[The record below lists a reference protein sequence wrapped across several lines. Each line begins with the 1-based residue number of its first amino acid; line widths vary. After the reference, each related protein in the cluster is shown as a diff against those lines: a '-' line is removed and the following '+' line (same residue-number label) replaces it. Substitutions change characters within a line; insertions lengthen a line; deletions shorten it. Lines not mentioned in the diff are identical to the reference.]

1 MTAVTNS
8 TLAFYGRSQLFLG
21 GLRADAET
29 LQRQVSTGE
38 RIERSSD
45 DPVAASRLRTLG
57 RIETLG
63 QIDAA
68 KAQRVDED
76 LTLATDALSSVADDL
91 IRVRELALWASTQTT
106 GSSEHDAIATEIEQ
120 LRARIFATANTLD
133 SGGRPLFGGTSG
145 TAAYQQDGAGNVSY
159 VGTASTGDIDLG
171 QGQSV
176 TRGLAG
182 PEVFEFTSAGVA
194 TDVFVHLAALADA
207 LRGGVADPAQA
218 AKDSLVGLDDA
229 LASVTRA
236 QTVTGSRSAWLEVVQ
251 DRQTE
256 QSLVRNQ
263 QMADAGGVDLTSAIA
278 QLQQVLTVLEASQAS
293 FARVASQTLF
303 DQI

>member
-182 PEVFEFTSAGVA
+182 GGAGPADRTVAGPQPADGGRGRGRPHQCHRPAATGADRAGSQPGQLRARRQSDAVRPDLDTTSG
-194 TDVFVHLAALADA
+194 
-207 LRGGVADPAQA
+207 
-218 AKDSLVGLDDA
+218 AKQC
-229 LASVTRA
+229 T
-236 QTVTGSRSAWLEVVQ
+236 Q
-251 DRQTE
+251 
-256 QSLVRNQ
+256 
-263 QMADAGGVDLTSAIA
+263 
-278 QLQQVLTVLEASQAS
+278 
-293 FARVASQTLF
+293 
-303 DQI
+303 

>member
-91 IRVRELALWASTQTT
+91 IRVREASEEP
-106 GSSEHDAIATEIEQ
+106 GSLKATWPSVPIPSTCRSTPPASSIAC
-120 LRARIFATANTLD
+120 
-133 SGGRPLFGGTSG
+133 S
-145 TAAYQQDGAGNVSY
+145 
-159 VGTASTGDIDLG
+159 
-171 QGQSV
+171 
-176 TRGLAG
+176 
-182 PEVFEFTSAGVA
+182 
-194 TDVFVHLAALADA
+194 
-207 LRGGVADPAQA
+207 
-218 AKDSLVGLDDA
+218 
-229 LASVTRA
+229 
-236 QTVTGSRSAWLEVVQ
+236 
-251 DRQTE
+251 
-256 QSLVRNQ
+256 
-263 QMADAGGVDLTSAIA
+263 
-278 QLQQVLTVLEASQAS
+278 
-293 FARVASQTLF
+293 
-303 DQI
+303 